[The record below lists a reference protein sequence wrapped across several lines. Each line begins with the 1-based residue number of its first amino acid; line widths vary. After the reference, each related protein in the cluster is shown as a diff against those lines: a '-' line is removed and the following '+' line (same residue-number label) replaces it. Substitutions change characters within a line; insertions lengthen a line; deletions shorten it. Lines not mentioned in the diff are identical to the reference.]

1 MQIVIYK
8 HNLFAYP
15 RSFRQTVNVCYTS
28 LFTMAEQYRNPIEK
42 IVERGKNRYPYH
54 TNA

>member
-15 RSFRQTVNVCYTS
+15 RSFRQTVNVCYAA
-28 LFTMAEQYRNPIEK
+28 LWRNSIE
-42 IVERGKNRYPYH
+42 I
-54 TNA
+54 

>member
-1 MQIVIYK
+1 MQTKVNPVTYQIVIYK

-42 IVERGKNRYPYH
+42 NRRKR
-54 TNA
+54 